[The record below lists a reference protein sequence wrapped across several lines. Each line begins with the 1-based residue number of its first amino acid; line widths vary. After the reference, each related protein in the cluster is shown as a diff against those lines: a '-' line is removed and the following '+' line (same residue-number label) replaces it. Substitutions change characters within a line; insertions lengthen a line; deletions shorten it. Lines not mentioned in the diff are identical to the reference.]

1 MLFRSALLRS
11 FATSGEIVWAFVAN
25 EKNIKQVASI
35 VKNAVTLDRTVVV
48 VSALGGITDLLLQS
62 GNKAA
67 GNDVSY
73 KAVLNE
79 IRQRHI
85 ETVKLLLPVAHQS
98 SVLST
103 ILQQCNELEEI
114 CNGVFLLN
122 ELSPRIKDRIASYGE
137 LMSSQIMA
145 SYLAALDPIP
155 LPGLIFFA
163 DTNSKP

>member
-1 MLFRSALLRS
+1 MQVLKFGGSS
-11 FATSGEIVWAFVAN
+11 VAN

-35 VKNAVTLDRTVVV
+35 VKNAVALDRTVVV
-48 VSALGGITDLLLQS
+48 VSALGGITDLLLQC

-103 ILQQCNELEEI
+103 IIQQCNELEEI
-114 CNGVFLLN
+114 CNGVFLWGIL
-122 ELSPRIKDRIASYGE
+122 GWCF
-137 LMSSQIMA
+137 LMV
-145 SYLAALDPIP
+145 
-155 LPGLIFFA
+155 GVVGGFF
-163 DTNSKP
+163 